1 MISAMN
7 EINKMVC
14 ESIMREYEDIGKL
27 LEGSN
32 IRDLKDEEE
41 FARLGPERWAQSLG
55 VAATYIERSRDR
67 QEAGQLV
74 C

>member
-7 EINKMVC
+7 EINKMIC
-14 ESIMREYEDIGKL
+14 ESIMREQDIGKL
-27 LEGSN
+27 LEGSD
-32 IRDLKDEEE
+32 IGDSKDEQE

>member
-27 LEGSN
+27 LEGSA
-32 IRDLKDEEE
+32 LE
-41 FARLGPERWAQSLG
+41 
-55 VAATYIERSRDR
+55 T
-67 QEAGQLV
+67 
-74 C
+74 